1 MYNPQLHAV
10 KRRKSNFPWVPF
22 SLGFFVVVGLS
33 LYFLLP
39 ILNKDESL
47 INQSPFTICNYSVS
61 KTQDTLESLSYSD
74 SIQMHD
80 YLVYG
85 ETLNIFAQ
93 NYVLNQRDTFI
104 GKTVKLINLCDG
116 YEWVYMLEGN
126 IDGQI
131 PLELL
136 PNGFYEVY
144 IIDNLIQKR
153 VISSLDIEDI
163 FYPVNRNN
171 QGKTIEILSDLNLGS
186 SEDRKVS
193 LDKRYLYLSVKD
205 STSEERE
212 TVYDIVLDGAN
223 STYIGQRVDRG
234 KSAFNM
240 VESNETV
247 RMAILVQEELEAAG
261 LKVYMTRDDSEDVID
276 LYGIDGRLYN
286 AYASKAKYYL
296 EFNMLYSS
304 LAERSGAVMSYSH
317 FSSNRFATAVFK
329 SYLNA
334 NIISAYGSA
343 SSSNIAG
350 VKSASLYEGFDSIP
364 VIRESGGRILG
375 AGTMSEASLTNAS
388 FNADARYGLQ
398 TISLDL
404 IHLSNENDAMLYAN
418 NTEALAHAIAQ
429 GIIEYIR
436 LEDQS

>member
-74 SIQMHD
+74 TIQMHD

>member
-436 LEDQS
+436 LEGQS

>member
-74 SIQMHD
+74 TIQMHD

-153 VISSLDIEDI
+153 VISSLNIEDI

>member
-74 SIQMHD
+74 TIQMHD

-171 QGKTIEILSDLNLGS
+171 QGKTIEISSDLNLGS
-186 SEDRKVS
+186 SEDRKVT

-304 LAERSGAVMSYSH
+304 LAERSGAVISYSH

>member
-33 LYFLLP
+33 LYFILA

>member
-47 INQSPFTICNYSVS
+47 INQSPFTICNYSVN

-74 SIQMHD
+74 TIQMHD

-93 NYVLNQRDTFI
+93 NYVLNQKDTFI

-436 LEDQS
+436 LEGQS

>member
-22 SLGFFVVVGLS
+22 SLGFFVLVGLS

-74 SIQMHD
+74 TIQMHD

-93 NYVLNQRDTFI
+93 NYVLNQKDTFI

-171 QGKTIEILSDLNLGS
+171 QGKTIEVLSDLNLGS

>member
-74 SIQMHD
+74 TIQMHD

-93 NYVLNQRDTFI
+93 NYVLNQKDTFI

>member
-74 SIQMHD
+74 TIQMHD

-93 NYVLNQRDTFI
+93 NYVLNQKDTFI
-104 GKTVKLINLCDG
+104 GRTVKLINLCDG